1 MGIQSLRNS
10 LKGLIG
16 FLEQSDRI
24 VNLILSRPD
33 VQQFIIKMNTDDQLF
48 KDGINNLGVT
58 LESIGGSYTS
68 FTISEKTRKG
78 QPTDRITLKDTGDFY
93 SSFRIELGSD
103 FFEITAN
110 TIKDG
115 TDLRSRWGDEILGL
129 TDENLQRLIDK
140 LRNEIE
146 IVVRKEIQKRFAA

>member
-24 VNLILSRPD
+24 VNRILSRSD
-33 VQQFIIKMNTDDQLF
+33 VQKFIISMNVNDQLF
-48 KDGINNLGVT
+48 DEGINSLGVT
-58 LESIGGSYTS
+58 LESIGGEYSDYTKLIKS
-68 FTISEKTRKG
+68 SKG
-78 QPTDRITLKDTGDFY
+78 QPIDRVTLRDTGDFHA
-93 SSFRIELGSD
+93 SFRVQLGPESI
-103 FFEITAN
+103 EITAN

-115 TDLRSRWGDEILGL
+115 TDLRTQWSDEILGL